1 MAYVRY
7 SSPSFKCVTDE
18 FLFSNYLEGDSKGQT
33 IFRCMEKYL
42 QEQNIS
48 LENITAVA
56 TDGAPAM
63 VGRYRGSLPCSN
75 KRFHMR

>member
-1 MAYVRY
+1 V
-7 SSPSFKCVTDE
+7 SSVLLTSF
-18 FLFSNYLEGDSKGQT
+18 FFSKYLEGDSKGET

-56 TDGAPAM
+56 TGDATAGQ
-63 VGRYRGSLPCSN
+63 
-75 KRFHMR
+75 

>member
-1 MAYVRY
+1 M
-7 SSPSFKCVTDE
+7 SSVLLTSF
-18 FLFSNYLEGDSKGQT
+18 FFSKYLEGDSKGET

-56 TDGAPAM
+56 TGDATAM
-63 VGRYRGSLPCSN
+63 VSRYRGSLPCSN
-75 KRFHMR
+75 KRFHMW